1 MMRPTE
7 VDVEVILPVHDL
19 TRPVDRAVRSVL
31 DSGLAAGQL
40 RVTVVAHN
48 LRSAQIER
56 MLAPEFASALDS
68 ALLRVLELRDG
79 STSPAAPRALGLQ
92 MAHARYVSF
101 VDSDDWLEPGALA
114 AWLQLADRRG
124 AAAVIPIERHASGA
138 LVRNPPVRVLRL
150 GPLRPGSDRLVYRTA
165 LRGLIAL
172 DAVDDEH
179 LTFTA
184 GGTNGSDQPFTL
196 KLWHSGRRL
205 EFASR
210 RPAYV
215 LGDDASSRIT
225 RTPQPLRV
233 ELAAPLEFLDEP
245 WLAAL
250 TARDREQAVTK
261 IVRIHLLPQLS
272 ARLDGSAPEGET
284 EALETAVDLLEQ
296 CEQIAPDYRRSLS
309 RIDAELVELVLS
321 RAATDALRPL
331 LAVRRQF
338 THPRALLTPR
348 VRDSLRRDAPLRL
361 ATASVLLSLRAGRA
375 SRRPEPRHHEPA

>member
-1 MMRPTE
+1 MMRPAE
-7 VDVEVILPVHDL
+7 VDVEVILPVHDS
-19 TRPVDRAVRSVL
+19 TRPIARAVRSVL

-40 RVTVVAHN
+40 RITVVAHN
-48 LRSAQIER
+48 LRAATVER
-56 MLAPEFASALDS
+56 ALAPDFAAALD
-68 ALLRVLELRDG
+68 AGLLRVIELLDG

-92 MAHARYVSF
+92 LAHARYVSF

-114 AWLQLADRRG
+114 AWLRLADRQG

-138 LVRNPPVRVLRL
+138 LVRNPPVRVMRL

-179 LTFTA
+179 LSFTT

-196 KLWHSGRRL
+196 KLWHSGRLL

-215 LGDDASSRIT
+215 LGDDAISRVT
-225 RTPQPLRV
+225 RTPQPLAT

-250 TARDREQAVTK
+250 TDRDREQAVTK
-261 IVRIHLLPQLS
+261 IVRIHLLPQLA
-272 ARLDGSAPEGET
+272 ARLDGSAPKGEA
-284 EALETAVDLLEQ
+284 EALATAVYLLER
-296 CEQIAPDYRRSLS
+296 CEHRAPGFRRSLS
-309 RIDAELVELVLS
+309 RIDAELVELLRS
-321 RAATDALRPL
+321 GTPTDSLRPL
-331 LAVRRQF
+331 LAVRRHF
-338 THPRALLTPR
+338 THPRALLTTR
-348 VRDSLRRDAPLRL
+348 WQDSLRRDAPIRL
-361 ATASVLLSLRAGRA
+361 ATASVLLSLRAGRRV
-375 SRRPEPRHHEPA
+375 SNSET

>member
-1 MMRPTE
+1 MMRPNE

-19 TRPVDRAVRSVL
+19 SRPVDRAVRSVL
-31 DSGLAAGQL
+31 ASGLEASQL

-48 LRSAQIER
+48 LRSAPIER

-165 LRGLIAL
+165 LRGLISL

-179 LTFTA
+179 LTFTS

-215 LGDDASSRIT
+215 LGDDAASRIT

-233 ELAAPLEFLDEP
+233 ELAAPLEFLSEP

-250 TARDREQAVTK
+250 TDRDREQAVTK
-261 IVRIHLLPQLS
+261 IVRIHLLPQLA
-272 ARLDGSAPEGET
+272 ARLDGSAPESEA

-296 CEQIAPDYRRSLS
+296 CEQIAPEYRRSLS
-309 RIDAELVELVLS
+309 RIDAELIELVLS
-321 RAATDALRPL
+321 GAATDALRPL

-348 VRDSLRRDAPLRL
+348 LRDSLRRDAPLRL
-361 ATASVLLSLRAGRA
+361 ATASVLLSLRAGRPA
-375 SRRPEPRHHEPA
+375 RRPAPRAAE